1 MATLRTNL
9 NRIIRGSKVRLTSR
23 AVAGMGTGEPPIS
36 IYSLGKDRIFMSRGQ
51 RRGYGGAMTLLHEL
65 AHATGHSSRLGRHDR
80 AGLTQMA
87 PEADFR
93 FRKPILAREEIVAE
107 LTANRVAKRLGI
119 PVSKRYAPKGGSLGT
134 RDYIKSHGIGKKTFV
149 YSPEEDYNYL
159 RSTPEHRAAIVKDV
173 REAENYLMSFVRP
186 GKRTFRRGR
195 PVRGGGA

>member
-9 NRIIRGSKVRLTSR
+9 NRIIRGSKVRLTGR
-23 AVAGMGTGEPPIS
+23 AVAGMGTGGPPIP
-36 IYSLGKDRIFMSRGQ
+36 IYIPRMDRIFMSRGQ
-51 RRGYGGAMTLLHEL
+51 RRGSGGAMALLHEL

-80 AGLTQMA
+80 TGLAGRDGLQL
-87 PEADFR
+87 P
-93 FRKPILAREEIVAE
+93 PIIAREEIVAE

-119 PVSKRYAPKGGSLGT
+119 PVSERYAPKGGSPGT
-134 RDYIKSHGIGKKTFV
+134 RDYVRAHEIGKTDFAYAPRV
-149 YSPEEDYNYL
+149 V
-159 RSTPEHRAAIVKDV
+159 STPEHRAAIVKDM